1 LAAHEIEDGSPL
13 LCVFRVE
20 RIHDSL
26 GWEGFPVLSSFF
38 FRSLMTHEAFVF
50 PAHPVAA
57 PTSGLCHA
65 AIPSISAAGRATS
78 TSP

>member
-1 LAAHEIEDGSPL
+1 
-13 LCVFRVE
+13 
-20 RIHDSL
+20 
-26 GWEGFPVLSSFF
+26 
-38 FRSLMTHEAFVF
+38 MTHEAFVF

-78 TSP
+78 TSPSWRRRGMLVNRSGNTLSKHPPSNPLR